1 MAEATDED
9 YYDDMVD
16 AFFDVTD
23 NRKWQPVS
31 HVKLVPKPVE
41 QKKEQSIERERAGTE
56 YATEH
61 QSKIERE
68 MSRVS
73 LMMKHCETSE

>member
-1 MAEATDED
+1 MAKTSDED
-9 YYDDMVD
+9 YYDEMVD

-23 NRKWQPVS
+23 NRTWKNVN
-31 HVKLVPKPVE
+31 HLKLVPKPRE
-41 QKKEQSIERERAGTE
+41 EKKEQSSERERAGTE

-73 LMMKHCETSE
+73 LMM